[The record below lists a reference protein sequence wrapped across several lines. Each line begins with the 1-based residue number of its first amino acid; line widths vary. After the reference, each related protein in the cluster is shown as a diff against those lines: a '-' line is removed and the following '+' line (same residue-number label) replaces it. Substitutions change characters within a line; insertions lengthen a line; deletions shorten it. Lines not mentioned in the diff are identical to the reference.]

1 MKVKLFDLLEQY
13 ENVQVP
19 ADALV
24 IALVR
29 KKGQK
34 AGAVVREGSTK
45 LCQKKGSGAL
55 TECVQWAAE
64 NRETTAALP
73 QDPGGEYVEFA
84 HVNGSWYCIE
94 DGMVLAKVAE

>member
-1 MKVKLFDLLEQY
+1 MKMKLFDLLEQY

-19 ADALV
+19 EDALV

-45 LCQKKGSGAL
+45 LCQKKGSGVL
-55 TECVQWAAE
+55 TECVVWASAE
-64 NRETTAALP
+64 KGASPDLP
-73 QDPGGEYVEFA
+73 RDPGGEYVEFA
-84 HVNGSWYCIE
+84 HVNGGWYCIE
-94 DGMVLAKVAE
+94 DGMVLARRES